1 MEICT
6 SVCYCNEDVFI
17 YTNAS
22 SGTVVEECAK
32 TGYVLTKSKESR
44 IAIKKGGQKPCNYR
58 KIVHKEKATGF
69 DLTICTTAMKKM
81 EINTKLFHNKQSNK
95 LKSFLEYPNHSINRN
110 YLLWYIKTQKE
121 IEEDLIHK
129 TMEKVKVIDSMLL
142 QRLKSILISFP
153 NNPSYS
159 HINEMVQFFEKYT
172 FTPSKFLND
181 ILEKIHKGSGGNT
194 VSEPKVRAEMHIS
207 EPKVRAEMHISED
220 VKYMIDFYKWSKG
233 FYEYLMKNGLCYVPP
248 VFIDNVHDKELAVK
262 SPENKIPEPKKGFE
276 MPPLLLDDT
285 NNQGNSRQKNDD
297 EGMFE
302 SESEIEDSGDTS
314 EEDTSGDSEGTS
326 DDENEMSDY
335 NKSDSSDES
344 DSEEYEEDIEKN
356 ASSKGGD

>member
-1 MEICT
+1 MDMEICT

-17 YTNAS
+17 YTDAS
-22 SGTVVEECAK
+22 SGTVIEECAK

-44 IAIKKGGQKPCNYR
+44 IALKKGGQKPCNYR
-58 KIVHKEKATGF
+58 KIVHKEKANVF
-69 DLTICTTAMKKM
+69 DLTICTSAMKKM
-81 EINTKLFHNKQSNK
+81 KIDTKTESCYNEQSKK

-110 YLLWYIKTQKE
+110 YLLWYINTQKE

-129 TMEKVKVIDSMLL
+129 TIEKVKEIDNMLL
-142 QRLKSILISFP
+142 QRLNSILISFP
-153 NNPSYS
+153 KNPSYS
-159 HINEMVQFFEKYT
+159 HINEMMQFFEKYT

-181 ILEKIHKGSGGNT
+181 ILEKIHKGSGTNV

-207 EPKVRAEMHISED
+207 EG

-233 FYEYLMKNGLCYVPP
+233 FYEYLSKNGLCYVPP
-248 VFIDNVHDKELAVK
+248 VFVDNVYDKELVVK
-262 SPENKIPEPKKGFE
+262 TPENKICEPKKGFE

-285 NNQGNSRQKNDD
+285 NTQGNNRQKNND

-302 SESEIEDSGDTS
+302 SESEIEDSEGTS
-314 EEDTSGDSEGTS
+314 DQDLEEDTSDDSEGTS
-326 DDENEMSDY
+326 DNDDDEMSDY

-344 DSEEYEEDIEKN
+344 DSEEYEEDVEKN
-356 ASSKGGD
+356 ESSKRGE